1 MYNAIGMVELSSIA
15 RGIYVAD
22 QMITAAAVEPI
33 SCTAVCPGKYII
45 LVKGDTAAVE
55 SYVDTGIAI
64 SGEYCGDSCVIP
76 NIHPDIFPA
85 ISATTV
91 PDKMAALGIMES
103 FSIASMIYS
112 ADAALKSADI
122 RSIEL
127 RLGTGLGGKAFFTF
141 TGDVSAVEAAAS
153 AGKEVVEQGGL
164 LVDIE
169 VIPSPTA
176 KLWDS
181 LL

>member
-1 MYNAIGMVELSSIA
+1 M
-15 RGIYVAD
+15 
-22 QMITAAAVEPI
+22 
-33 SCTAVCPGKYII
+33 
-45 LVKGDTAAVE
+45 
-55 SYVDTGIAI
+55 
-64 SGEYCGDSCVIP
+64 
-76 NIHPDIFPA
+76 
-85 ISATTV
+85 

-169 VIPSPTA
+169 VIPSPTE